1 MLCCLADNPSIC
13 FAERLPIAIP
23 EQTSNDHPNPV
34 DLFDNATDYI
44 EPGIFLIIQGFRS
57 QDEAQMDVLKGA
69 EEVMGVTGRQMSML
83 LGIDQGDY
91 SKRRNGHLRFGS
103 GRWVQIVKLL
113 ELHAR
118 GVPLN
123 LARSI
128 YWKEG
133 IINWRN
139 GNVSS
144 SNHLLERKWEVP
156 EEKGESD
163 GGAADTLTQWGRQ
176 AGPQPKRK
184 SDIHPEHRPVLPESP
199 DPAA

>member
-1 MLCCLADNPSIC
+1 MFDKSIN
-13 FAERLPIAIP
+13 
-23 EQTSNDHPNPV
+23 S
-34 DLFDNATDYI
+34 I
-44 EPGIFLIIQGFRS
+44 EPGIFLIIELHRATK
-57 QDEAQMDVLKGA
+57 EAQITVLKGA
-69 EEVMGVTGRQMSML
+69 EQVMGVTGRQMAML

-103 GRWVQIVKLL
+103 GRWVQIVELL
-113 ELHAR
+113 VLHAE

-156 EEKGESD
+156 EKAGEGD
-163 GGAADTLTQWGRQ
+163 GGSTDTLTQWGRQ

-184 SDIHPEHRPVLPESP
+184 PNIHTEH
-199 DPAA
+199 